1 MVAAIGC
8 GGGGGGYLLVVY
20 KDFLVK
26 LSINDHIIGL
36 VHKKTYSGVLRST
49 YDKMKYQV

>member
-26 LSINDHIIGL
+26 LSNNHTVGL
-36 VHKKTYSGVLRST
+36 IHKKPDY
-49 YDKMKYQV
+49 K